1 VVLQKALSMPHSVES
16 LTLLLKAKDE
26 EISRLTK
33 LLENLFSQ
41 LSEKRNKPAG
51 EIKRPLVVDSKS
63 GKLREKT
70 EQEVSEEVKALQ
82 EMGII

>member
-1 VVLQKALSMPHSVES
+1 MPHSVES

-41 LSEKRNKPAG
+41 LSEKRNKPTG
-51 EIKRPLVVDSKS
+51 EIRRPLVVDYKS

-70 EQEVSEEVKALQ
+70 EQEISEEVKALQ